1 MGQVPLTIRRWTRAE
16 YNRLVQLGMLRG
28 EPVELIGGQ
37 LVVAEPQGSYHAS
50 RIGADGGCP
59 PGRPPSRI
67 TQDRACINR
76 PSPGGSAMSSP
87 TPAFVGIDVAKAE
100 LVIAIRPSGE
110 HWTMANDAAGIQS
123 LVQRVRGHAPTL
135 IVLEATGGYERAAV
149 AALAAAQLPVVVANP
164 RQVRDFARATGQL
177 AKTDRLDADI
187 LALFAERVRPAPRAL
202 PDDAAQALDALL
214 TRRRQVLEMVIAERN
229 RLEHAV
235 PAVRRGITQHIRWLE
250 RQLDDV
256 DRDLD
261 TTIQAS
267 PVWRAKENLL
277 RSTPGVGP
285 ILSRTLI
292 GELPELGT
300 LPRKQIAALVGVA
313 PLARDSGTLKHK
325 RLVWG
330 GRAPVRAA
338 LFMAAL
344 VGTRCNPVLRVFYR
358 RLLAAGK
365 PKKVALTACM
375 RKLLTIL
382 NAMMRTNTPWHH
394 IDSSQTT

>member
-1 MGQVPLTIRRWTRAE
+1 
-16 YNRLVQLGMLRG
+16 
-28 EPVELIGGQ
+28 
-37 LVVAEPQGSYHAS
+37 
-50 RIGADGGCP
+50 
-59 PGRPPSRI
+59 
-67 TQDRACINR
+67 
-76 PSPGGSAMSSP
+76 
-87 TPAFVGIDVAKAE
+87 

-110 HWTMANDAAGIQS
+110 RWTLANDGAGIQT

-149 AALAAAQLPVVVANP
+149 AALAAAQLPVVVAP

-177 AKTDRLDADI
+177 AKTDRIDAAI

-214 TRRRQVLEMVIAERN
+214 TRRRQVLEMLIAERN

-250 RQLDDV
+250 RQLADV

-261 TTIQAS
+261 DTIQAS
-267 PVWRAKENLL
+267 PVWRAKEDLL

-344 VGTRCNPVLRVFYR
+344 VGTRCNPVLRAFYR

-382 NAMMRTNTPWHH
+382 NAMMRTNTTWRHVDP
-394 IDSSQTT
+394 SRTT